1 MDDSY
6 GVRRFGRVN
15 WLGMWT
21 LAHREV
27 NRFWSV
33 KGQTVMAPLV
43 TGALFLFIF
52 NIAIGPRR
60 GDVMGVPL
68 IVFLA
73 PGIMMMSAIQN
84 AFANTSSSMMIAK
97 MQGTIVDT
105 LMPPLSAAEIVSG
118 YILGGVARA
127 MAVVV
132 GLALGV
138 GLFLGVWPD
147 HIGLML
153 LYTVMGGVLMSAI
166 GLFAGMYAEKFD
178 QMAVITN
185 FVITPL
191 SFLSGTFY
199 SITFLPPVLE
209 RLSHFNPF
217 FYLIDGMRYA
227 MIGQS
232 DASILT
238 GIIVLS
244 ALCVIAVG
252 SVWRMIKI
260 GYRIKP

>member
-1 MDDSY
+1 MDVSY
-6 GVRRFGRVN
+6 GIRRFGRVN
-15 WLGMWT
+15 WRGLMT
-21 LAHREV
+21 LIHREV
-27 NRFWSV
+27 NRFWAV

-68 IVFLA
+68 VVFLA

-105 LMPPLSAAEIVSG
+105 LMPPLNAIEIVTG

-127 MAVVV
+127 FAVVM
-132 GLALGV
+132 GLTLGV
-138 GLFLGVWPD
+138 GLFLGVWPE
-147 HIGLML
+147 HPML
-153 LYTVMGGVLMSAI
+153 LVLYTFMGGVLMASI
-166 GLFAGMYAEKFD
+166 GLFAGMYADKFD

-209 RLSHFNPF
+209 RLSYYNPF

-232 DASILT
+232 DAAVSI
-238 GIIVLS
+238 GIWVIIT
-244 ALCVIAVG
+244 LCVIAVTG
-252 SVWRMIKI
+252 VWYLMKI
-260 GYRIKP
+260 GYRIKS

>member
-6 GVRRFGRVN
+6 GIRRFGHVN

-21 LAHREV
+21 LTYREI

-105 LMPPLSAAEIVSG
+105 LMPPLNAAEIVTG

-127 MAVVV
+127 MAVVA

-138 GLFLGVWPD
+138 GVFLGVWPE
-147 HIGLML
+147 HVGLMI
-153 LYTVMGGVLMSAI
+153 LYTLLGGVLMASI
-166 GLFAGMYAEKFD
+166 GLFAGMYADKFD

-199 SITFLPPVLE
+199 SITFLPPTLE
-209 RLSHFNPF
+209 RLSHYNPF
-217 FYLIDGMRYA
+217 FYMIDGMRYA

-232 DASILT
+232 DAAIST
-238 GIIVLS
+238 GIVVLGT
-244 ALCVIAVG
+244 LCVVAVA
-252 SVWRMIKI
+252 SVWWMIKI
-260 GYRIKP
+260 GYRIKA